1 MDEPLPITRMDLR
14 QGIGPVMTREHLRP
28 GEKAVSIRT
37 AAEMTGVEIHTLRYW
52 ESEFEDFLHPIRTPG
67 GQRRFRGE
75 DIQMILT
82 IRRLVKEEMFS
93 LAGARKWLERQNS
106 KAA

>member
-1 MDEPLPITRMDLR
+1 MS
-14 QGIGPVMTREHLRP
+14 RENLRP

-52 ESEFEDFLHPIRTPG
+52 ETEFADFLHPIRTPG
-67 GQRRFRGE
+67 GQRRFRGD

-82 IRRLVKEEMFS
+82 IKRLVKEEMFS
-93 LAGARKWLERQNS
+93 LAGARKWLERQYRE
-106 KAA
+106 AA

>member
-1 MDEPLPITRMDLR
+1 MS
-14 QGIGPVMTREHLRP
+14 RENLRP

-37 AAEMTGVEIHTLRYW
+37 AAAMTGVEIHTLRYW
-52 ESEFEDFLHPIRTPG
+52 ETEFSDFLHPIRTPG

-82 IRRLVKEEMFS
+82 IKQLVKEEMFS
-93 LAGARKWLERQNS
+93 LAGARKWLERQYRE
-106 KAA
+106 AA